1 MILLEN
7 IDSKI
12 WHIET
17 KVVDMVKEY
26 QDQGKL
32 IISLNSEGP
41 CCEALG
47 LYKILDHMCEKFNI
61 DKTNITIETG
71 NQLESHQFYNIN
83 VVQQV
88 KWTLERVATHL
99 KDWQLESKTDT
110 LKHCGILIGRGNSF
124 RLWLAS
130 WVRKNHSDKTVM
142 SYHFDRTNDSHYSHI
157 GFNGM
162 IRAHA
167 YEAELNN
174 ALDLLAEAPIKLDQ
188 IDEYPVIDPANLN
201 IIKEYKNF
209 FLDIVMETYFSNNT
223 FFLSEKICRPII
235 SQTPFIVF
243 ASPGWLGNLKKL
255 GFKTFDRWWSE
266 EYDDY
271 GEEVR
276 ISKMQLILKDIYSK
290 STNELLAM
298 IKDMEPVL
306 KHNRELILTYAK
318 QR

>member
-7 IDSKI
+7 IDGKI

-71 NQLESHQFYNIN
+71 NQLESHQFYNIK

-110 LKHCGILIGRGNSF
+110 LKASCSILLCTSRSILPRDFSTSLCNSF
-124 RLWLAS
+124 CCSSSSLDAPLSDSLKNGALGGSNSNRSLDARLLTPRAPTDWNGVYNSELDS
-130 WVRKNHSDKTVM
+130 KPSSGINEGIVISEHS
-142 SYHFDRTNDSHYSHI
+142 
-157 GFNGM
+157 
-162 IRAHA
+162 RA
-167 YEAELNN
+167 
-174 ALDLLAEAPIKLDQ
+174 
-188 IDEYPVIDPANLN
+188 
-201 IIKEYKNF
+201 
-209 FLDIVMETYFSNNT
+209 
-223 FFLSEKICRPII
+223 LSR
-235 SQTPFIVF
+235 
-243 ASPGWLGNLKKL
+243 
-255 GFKTFDRWWSE
+255 
-266 EYDDY
+266 
-271 GEEVR
+271 
-276 ISKMQLILKDIYSK
+276 
-290 STNELLAM
+290 
-298 IKDMEPVL
+298 
-306 KHNRELILTYAK
+306 
-318 QR
+318 